1 MDVTPHAGLRYS
13 MIDMDDYSTAYS
25 QNDSDSINIFSLP
38 VGVTIAKEYVTD
50 TWTVKPSFDL
60 TLTGN
65 FGDDEVDATAKW
77 NGYSNLSTTVKSA
90 IMDNFT
96 YGAAVGVSATSGNFG
111 LGLGVTTLAL
121 LTLMSLV

>member
-1 MDVTPHAGLRYS
+1 MLFRS
-13 MIDMDDYSTAYS
+13 
-25 QNDSDSINIFSLP
+25 
-38 VGVTIAKEYVTD
+38 VTIAKEYVSD

-77 NGYSNLSTTVKSA
+77 NGFHDLSTNVKSE

-111 LGLGVTTLAL
+111 LGLGLNYTGSSNTDEFGVNANARY
-121 LTLMSLV
+121 MF